1 MARKSA
7 GMIHRPILRAGHI
20 LKSNHHPYH
29 PFIILSSPNKDNEVL
44 FVMCSD
50 ARKNVGQNVRL
61 HLGDHPFII
70 KETALILRR
79 AIRADIAK
87 IASRIPSDFAVIGS
101 LSEEVLRRLQNE
113 AKASRNL
120 TTDFKEDLP

>member
-1 MARKSA
+1 
-7 GMIHRPILRAGHI
+7 MIHRPILRAGHI

-29 PFIILSSPNKDNEVL
+29 PFIILSGPNKDNEVL

-50 ARKNVGQNVRL
+50 ARKNVGQDVRL
-61 HLGDHPFII
+61 HLGDIS

-79 AIRADIAK
+79 TIRADIEK